1 MRKLNKKVITVV
13 TLVLILTLGFVIGF
27 LNFAASQSAKKEF
40 ASLCENFIT
49 KTPELIEKLSA
60 ADESDE
66 IRVPKLALITSIK
79 SYKNSL
85 EQLSKY
91 SGANETKIIITDAEK
106 LLKNYLDL
114 KDEQGNIEFR
124 NPYRLE
130 YEAYLDSLPLVAVR
144 GLSDPAFQAR
154 FMAKALKVEAKYRSY
169 NEDNFSGRPKLSS
182 SKSFLTKKIGEAN
195 NLCKIARNIK

>member
-1 MRKLNKKVITVV
+1 MRKLNKKIITAV
-13 TLVLILTLGFVIGF
+13 TLVLILTLSSGIAF
-27 LNFAASQSAKKEF
+27 LNFTASQSAKKEF
-40 ASLCENFIT
+40 ASLCENFI
-49 KTPELIEKLSA
+49 KKSPALIAELSA

-79 SYKNSL
+79 SYKNTL

-91 SGANETKIIITDAEK
+91 SGANETKIIIIDAEK

-114 KDEQGNIEFR
+114 KDEQGNVEFR

-130 YEAYLDSLPLVAVR
+130 YKAYLDSLPLAVAR
-144 GLSDPAFQAR
+144 GLSDPAFQTR
-154 FMAKALKVEAKYRSY
+154 FMAEALKVEAKYRSY
-169 NEDNFSGRPKLSS
+169 NLDNFSGRVKLTS
-182 SKSFLTKKIGEAN
+182 SKSLFTKKIGEAN